1 MFGNE
6 VSEFQKIIASIIQSL
21 TPGNLLDKYAEDTYL
36 IIPATNVDSCTVEIA
51 HIEDWPSSDI
61 LRLNQ
66 TKSAEIV
73 FVALFSKHVKIIT
86 PPALPEIARVEL
98 IKVLR
103 VIVVRRFSVAE
114 HIDAVQGGC
123 AQTVFALRI
132 LQQHR
137 IPVNA
142 LHTF

>member
-36 IIPATNVDSCTVEIA
+36 IIPATNVDSCTVEIT
-51 HIEDWPSSDI
+51 HVEDWPSSDI

-73 FVALFSKHVKIIT
+73 FVALFSKRVKIIT
-86 PPALPEIARVEL
+86 PPALPEIARVEP
-98 IKVLR
+98 IKVFGVM
-103 VIVVRRFSVAE
+103 VIQRFSVVQ

-132 LQQHR
+132 LQQHG
-137 IPVNA
+137 ILVNA